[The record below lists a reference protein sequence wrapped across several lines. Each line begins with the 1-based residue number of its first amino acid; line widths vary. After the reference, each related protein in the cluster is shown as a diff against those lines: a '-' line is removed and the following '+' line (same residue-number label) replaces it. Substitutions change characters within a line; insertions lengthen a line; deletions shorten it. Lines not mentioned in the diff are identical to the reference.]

1 MAVCETSNSPT
12 ALRNTNKLGLRQ
24 FQRRGVHSQDWGAAT
39 HPGLSLAQEQ
49 HTGEVSRCLRLSAPH
64 GSSPWLCAARIQLCP
79 WGFLP
84 VLTLRKRPKATA
96 GALQE
101 QGDCRVGSKEETQL
115 CSKDTAPYLQ
125 LLFPFY
131 PFLASVSLCPCFLYS
146 DPDLHS
152 AILKTFTW
160 HL

>member
-1 MAVCETSNSPT
+1 MAVCETPNSPA

-49 HTGEVSRCLRLSAPH
+49 HTGEASRCLGLSAPH
-64 GSSPWLCAARIQLCP
+64 GSSPWLCAVRIQLCP

-84 VLTLRKRPKATA
+84 VLPLRKRPKATA

-101 QGDCRVGSKEETQL
+101 QGDSAGWALRRRHSSALRIQPRICGCSFPSTLSLLQCHFAPAFCTQ
-115 CSKDTAPYLQ
+115 
-125 LLFPFY
+125 
-131 PFLASVSLCPCFLYS
+131 
-146 DPDLHS
+146 
-152 AILKTFTW
+152 ILIFTQQF
-160 HL
+160 